1 MDGGRARV
9 CRQLRLTQSL
19 TLAYHWQCSPLQLFP
34 CQIYFEVSKSEFFFS
49 VKKRPLYSNW
59 TYWEAFLQSMGI
71 SGTHLLSATPCGGG
85 LVAKSCPTIATPC
98 TADHQAPLS
107 LRFLRQEYW
116 SGLPFSSLGDLPEP
130 GIEPRSAALQGISDE
145 QDMIFCSRRAQN
157 SYNTSKAV
165 VVIAA
170 LGQALTDQRGS
181 YSSRQGVTVLSCC
194 ANSAICSDGPLSQHP
209 TGVMFRRE
217 FSARSLENTDI
228 FTETTLL
235 CCP

>member
-1 MDGGRARV
+1 
-9 CRQLRLTQSL
+9 
-19 TLAYHWQCSPLQLFP
+19 
-34 CQIYFEVSKSEFFFS
+34 
-49 VKKRPLYSNW
+49 
-59 TYWEAFLQSMGI
+59 MGI

-209 TGVMFRRE
+209 NGVMFRRE